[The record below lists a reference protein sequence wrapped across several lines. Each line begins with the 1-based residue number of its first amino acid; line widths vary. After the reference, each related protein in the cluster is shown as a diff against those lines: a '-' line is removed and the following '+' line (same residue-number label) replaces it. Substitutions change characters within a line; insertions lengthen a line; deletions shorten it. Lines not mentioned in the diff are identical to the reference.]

1 LILYFFN
8 SDQVRN
14 ILQRAYRALKPGGLV
29 VINSGIAD
37 EERCQNEYALM
48 VAFQLFIF
56 CPESEVYTFSEY
68 KELLVQAGF
77 SNVIRH
83 SDTLVSARKQQ

>member
-8 SDQVRN
+8 PDQVRD
-14 ILQRAYRALKPGGLV
+14 ILLKAYRALKPQGIV
-29 VINSGIAD
+29 VINSGMAD
-37 EERCQNEYALM
+37 EERCQNEYALL

-68 KELLVQAGF
+68 KELLEQAGF
-77 SNVIRH
+77 TGVTQHN
-83 SDTLVSARKQQ
+83 DTLVSAKKQW